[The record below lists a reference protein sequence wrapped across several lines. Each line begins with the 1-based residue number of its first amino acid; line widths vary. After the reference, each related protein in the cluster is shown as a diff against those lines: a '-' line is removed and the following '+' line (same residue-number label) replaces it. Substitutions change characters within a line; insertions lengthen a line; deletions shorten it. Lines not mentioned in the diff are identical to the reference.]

1 MGNYHSEAGQL
12 HKESRL
18 AASKFDSFEIHFL
31 QVCIIFSYY
40 YYYDY
45 YDYDYYYSK
54 RKHGKKWLIVTM
66 VKV

>member
-1 MGNYHSEAGQL
+1 MGNHHSEAGQL

-31 QVCIIFSYY
+31 QVYIIFSYY
-40 YYYDY
+40 YYY
-45 YDYDYYYSK
+45 YDYGYYYSK